1 MHWLQTEGPREPG
14 AALKDT
20 QSEQGSKSHKREENI
35 MGIIKSIIE
44 ADKVHDVVK
53 NLPDFIH
60 KAYENYFADVP
71 RGDEVM
77 SILEFTECLYP
88 NALRDAMKEAGL

>member
-1 MHWLQTEGPREPG
+1 MST
-14 AALKDT
+14 
-20 QSEQGSKSHKREENI
+20 
-35 MGIIKSIIE
+35 IKSIIE
-44 ADKVHDVVK
+44 ADKVHEVVN

-60 KAYENYFADVP
+60 KAYESYFSDVP

-88 NALRDAMKEAGL
+88 SALRDAMKEAGL